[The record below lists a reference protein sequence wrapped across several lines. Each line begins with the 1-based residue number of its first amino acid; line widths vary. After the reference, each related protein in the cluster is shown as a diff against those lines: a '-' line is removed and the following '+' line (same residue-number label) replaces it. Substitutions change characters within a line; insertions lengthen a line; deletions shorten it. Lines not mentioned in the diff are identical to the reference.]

1 MKKSLIAGAGVA
13 AFAMAAVPFAGVFA
27 AASNPSN
34 LVDTL
39 NVTIEDSC
47 TWTRAL
53 TTADQNVTIGT
64 GTAATATASR
74 TMTADQSI
82 AAFAVSTINAKC
94 NNTKGYKI
102 TGTFDDLVGQVSS
115 SDTTKLSNNEKIA
128 YGGAAELASGT
139 WIAKLG
145 SSTTG
150 LASGTSGNVASTT
163 ASDNMT
169 SGSEYVITYGVATAA
184 AQPAGYY
191 TGSATYVFA
200 QNS

>member
-1 MKKSLIAGAGVA
+1 MKKLAIAGASA
-13 AFAMAAVPFAGVFA
+13 ALAILPAAGVFA

-47 TWTRAL
+47 TWTRTLSTSDA
-53 TTADQNVTIGT
+53 NVSIGNAT
-64 GTAATATASR
+64 SATATATR
-74 TMTADQSI
+74 TMTADQEI

-115 SDTTKLSNNEKIA
+115 SDTTALSNGEKIS
-128 YGGAAELASGT
+128 YGGTAALASGT

-145 SSTTG
+145 SATTG

-163 ASDNMT
+163 ASDDMT
-169 SGSEYVITYGVATAA
+169 AGSTYTITYGVSTAA